1 MEFSAT
7 DYRHCIGPSAKYRTT
22 VLALKTHLATKYCRL
37 ELMLTWD
44 SDRCKNDGNG
54 KWFVHYV

>member
-7 DYRHCIGPSAKYRTT
+7 DSRHCTGPSAKYRTT
-22 VLALKTHLATKYCRL
+22 VLALETHVATKYCRL
-37 ELMLTWD
+37 ELMLTYD

-54 KWFVHYV
+54 K